1 MKPAHRVP
9 GIRRALLVI
18 ATALAVVLVLPLR
31 DIQAQR
37 SGPIIGRAA
46 PRLPPAEPGLTIQKV
61 QAFAEAADRGLDY
74 LPGEVL
80 VKFRAGVQPAGQTRA
95 LAALRSR
102 PSSDALRWSGG
113 IARLRDASE
122 PDAERLAAQ
131 LRLQPEVEY
140 AQPNYIRRLPRRVA
154 EPRTAPIRT
163 GASPLAVPN
172 DPSYGDMQW
181 NFRLIQAPAA
191 WTINPGGSPDV
202 IVAVLDTGFSTE
214 ALTESRTLWTGQV
227 FQQVPLRFATS
238 SDFSQ
243 ARVVGA
249 RDVAF
254 EPGRP
259 PFDYEGHGTHVIS
272 TIAEEAN
279 NAVAL
284 AGLAYATRVMPVKV
298 CVGYWE
304 LMLMRATFG
313 IPGFLPTD
321 AGGCADGDIA
331 DGIRYA
337 VDGGARVLNL
347 SFGGTTMAP
356 AVREAIVYAI
366 SRGAVVVAAMGNG
379 YEDGNGVEY
388 PAGHAPELEG
398 LISVGAVG
406 KSTARAFYSST
417 GPHIEVVAPGGS
429 YRDSDDGEDAGYV
442 WQVTLY
448 PPDTSPLITTV
459 PRFDRYVEV
468 GYIGTS
474 MAAPHVSALAAL
486 LISQGVTN
494 PRAVEAIIR
503 RTTRDLGP
511 AGRDDEYGDGLIQAR
526 TALFGRG
533 ITR

>member
-1 MKPAHRVP
+1 
-9 GIRRALLVI
+9 
-18 ATALAVVLVLPLR
+18 
-31 DIQAQR
+31 
-37 SGPIIGRAA
+37 

-131 LRLQPEVEY
+131 LRSQPEVEY

-163 GASPLAVPN
+163 GASPLAVPH

-259 PFDYEGHGTHVIS
+259 PFD
-272 TIAEEAN
+272 
-279 NAVAL
+279 
-284 AGLAYATRVMPVKV
+284 
-298 CVGYWE
+298 
-304 LMLMRATFG
+304 
-313 IPGFLPTD
+313 
-321 AGGCADGDIA
+321 
-331 DGIRYA
+331 
-337 VDGGARVLNL
+337 
-347 SFGGTTMAP
+347 
-356 AVREAIVYAI
+356 
-366 SRGAVVVAAMGNG
+366 
-379 YEDGNGVEY
+379 
-388 PAGHAPELEG
+388 
-398 LISVGAVG
+398 
-406 KSTARAFYSST
+406 
-417 GPHIEVVAPGGS
+417 
-429 YRDSDDGEDAGYV
+429 
-442 WQVTLY
+442 
-448 PPDTSPLITTV
+448 
-459 PRFDRYVEV
+459 
-468 GYIGTS
+468 
-474 MAAPHVSALAAL
+474 
-486 LISQGVTN
+486 
-494 PRAVEAIIR
+494 
-503 RTTRDLGP
+503 
-511 AGRDDEYGDGLIQAR
+511 
-526 TALFGRG
+526 
-533 ITR
+533 